1 MALVDKVKNQAAQ
14 LAQKAQEAGKVG
26 QAKIEEIQA
35 RRQAD
40 AALREL
46 GRLVYHQVKA
56 GGTLAMTP
64 EMESRVAE
72 VSVYEDEHGPLST
85 TSDD

>member
-56 GGTLAMTP
+56 GGSLAMTP

-72 VSVYEDEHGPLST
+72 VSSYETEHGPLSESG
-85 TSDD
+85 SD